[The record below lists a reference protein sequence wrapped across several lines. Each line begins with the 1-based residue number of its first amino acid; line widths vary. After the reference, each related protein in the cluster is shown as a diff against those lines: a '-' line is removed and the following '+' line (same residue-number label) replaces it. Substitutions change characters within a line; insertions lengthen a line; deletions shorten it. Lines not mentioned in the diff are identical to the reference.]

1 MAKTLSPVDE
11 TKVTDVNV
19 PAPDGME
26 EMDPDLLAVQQALAE
41 EDSQLYGD
49 PLGAEPR
56 QVSVAEQ
63 MAKEGKSTAEVDGE
77 TVQMSQG
84 AARRFAMFD
93 KDGNGFFS
101 KEEVAAIEAQIKKN
115 NMTVGLKD
123 DSDGPFRDTNEEGVR
138 LDDFDKDTRNKA
150 KDGKEYDAIQLGKD
164 GEDGTITVSANKKEH
179 NHYEGVLGSFDYD
192 PKVWSIGYKTVYD
205 SIGGET
211 VDAEVPVLR
220 YIGDKKNGNDI
231 KIPEGV
237 KSLDYTFEG
246 NQKLESFP
254 VIPEGVE
261 SLHSTFKQC
270 GALDHPCS
278 DFAKDERGAGFLW
291 GNYWFNAFGWNESN
305 YKRVGLDGITVL
317 PDSVKDV
324 SYCFEDCSKLR
335 NGFTN
340 TNSATR
346 LQNMDGYARNCKK
359 METILDVSEARLLP
373 VSAQTD
379 AYDGINTKMIT
390 SIGGVAMPEKDGEG
404 VVQENGVLKFG
415 ENYCGISMYANEDS
429 IYATGKTETKPYTV
443 DERDE
448 LNYVKALQDYRA
460 NDRMYLADPSA
471 VANATAGMATTAT
484 YKDENGQTVHTTDPT
499 KADETQASGSGSSG
513 GILGGL
519 LGGNGGTGEIIQR
532 LGFGFLEYKVLNTF
546 IKNPLISLGITAG
559 GQAIGILPGTLG
571 GVGKTLSSIGGLF
584 GKDSAIGGMI
594 SKLGDGLSGLGG
606 GDGTSADGKS
616 VMTKEEASN
625 MNVIKDASQAA
636 EAQNSTMSAQ
646 SLAKLNDNMAK
657 RGAYS
662 GEYGTFQ
669 ELATVQEGYGVFN
682 NVRMASEDSMAAFS
696 VAIMKK
702 QQQDGGELSE
712 ESKQELAV
720 ASKQIL
726 QSWSTYGENA
736 SDSIRTTYGGNPE
749 EQAKGEAGLGK
760 VMRAAVVP
768 DLELIRG
775 LNDRYQFLSEQDIA
789 ELDTLQFKGLEGVTF
804 STYQPGVSYAPLEDP
819 YVQKVDDKGKPVEG
833 IFEDYMPETYDVDM
847 FVDKA
852 VQKHDRDYRTENY
865 VSTFADGADYAS
877 TVSVGGSELGTRDI
891 SRKQAVPKKQSTKSG
906 ERRLPDLPSGMDEES
921 LGVDYEQ

>member
-1 MAKTLSPVDE
+1 MAKTLNPVDE
-11 TKVTDVNV
+11 TKVVDVNV
-19 PAPDGME
+19 PAPDGMDS
-26 EMDPDLLAVQQALAE
+26 MDPDLLAVQQALAE

-77 TVQMSQG
+77 TMQMSQG
-84 AARRFAMFD
+84 AARRFALFD

-101 KEEVAAIEAQIKKN
+101 KEEVAAIEAQIKEN

-123 DSDGPFRDTNEEGVR
+123 DSDGPFRDTNEDGVR
-138 LDDFDKDTRNKA
+138 LDNLDSKIREKA
-150 KDGKEYDAIQLGKD
+150 KNGQDYDPVLLGEN
-164 GEDGTITVSANKKEH
+164 GEDGKISVSTEKNGY

-211 VDAEVPVLR
+211 VDAEIPVLR
-220 YIGDKKNGNDI
+220 YNGDKKNGNDI

-254 VIPEGVE
+254 VIPDGVE

-291 GNYWFNAFGWNESN
+291 GNHWFNAFGWNEKN

-340 TNSATR
+340 TNSATH

-359 METILDVSEARLLP
+359 LETILDVSEARLLP

-390 SIGGVAMPEKDGEG
+390 SIGGVAMPEKDGDG

-415 ENYCGISMYANEDS
+415 ESYCGISMYANEDS

-471 VANATAGMATTAT
+471 VANATSGMATTAT
-484 YKDENGQTVHTTDPT
+484 YKDENGQTVHTSDPT
-499 KADETQASGSGSSG
+499 KVDEAQGTGTSG
-513 GILGGL
+513 GLGGIF
-519 LGGNGGTGEIIQR
+519 GGSGGTGEIIQR
-532 LGFGFLEYKVLNTF
+532 LGFGFLEYKVLNSF
-546 IKNPLISLGITAG
+546 IKNPLVSLGITAG
-559 GQAIGILPGTLG
+559 GQAMGILPGTLG
-571 GVGKTLSSIGGLF
+571 GVGKTLSAVGSMF

-594 SKLGDGLSGLGG
+594 SKLGDSLSGLGG
-606 GDGTSADGKS
+606 EAENGKGS
-616 VMTKEEASN
+616 MTKEEASN

-646 SLAKLNDNMAK
+646 SLAKLNDNMAN

-696 VAIMKK
+696 VALMKK

-712 ESKQELAV
+712 ASKQELAL

-736 SDSIRTTYGGNPE
+736 SDSIRTNYGGNPE

-760 VMRAAVVP
+760 MMRAAVVP

-775 LNDRYQFLSEQDIA
+775 LNDRYQFLSEQDVA
-789 ELDTLQFKGLEGVTF
+789 ELDTLQFKGLDGVTF
-804 STYQPGVSYAPLEDP
+804 STYQPGANYAPADDP
-819 YVQKVDDKGKPVEG
+819 YVKKVDSKGKPVEG
-833 IFEDYMPETYDVDM
+833 VFEDYMPETYDVDLFM
-847 FVDKA
+847 DKA
-852 VQKHDRDYRTENY
+852 IQKHDRDYRTESY
-865 VSTFADGADYAS
+865 VSTFNDGAAYAS
-877 TVSVGGSELGTRDI
+877 SVSVGGSELGTKDI
-891 SRKQAVPKKQSTKSG
+891 TRPQPVQKNRTSRADRVAQAEG
-906 ERRLPDLPSGMDEES
+906 LLPSGMDSES
-921 LGVDYEQ
+921 LTVDYES